1 MSTLILIKSLQDNP
15 TQLSLQKR
23 ITKRT
28 TNNRNTGADRVT
40 STLGIQTGV
49 YLDKIQ
55 RDELPSFGNAL
66 GDEVTLTQSQPTA
79 YWSTGAR
86 CPHGIQSVDV
96 EGEMNGRI
104 ASDPTQCHIH
114 DFANAMPIVTR

>member
-55 RDELPSFGNAL
+55 RDKLPSFGNAL
-66 GDEVTLTQSQPTA
+66 GDEVTLA
-79 YWSTGAR
+79 
-86 CPHGIQSVDV
+86 
-96 EGEMNGRI
+96 
-104 ASDPTQCHIH
+104 
-114 DFANAMPIVTR
+114 